1 MWLTHLHLQRC
12 TQTNSIC
19 VRMSG
24 RHVENPSPSS
34 EEVSSPSQRPYDV
47 LSPLSVKQLLQQR
60 VVNKLLG
67 LDAQKSN
74 CCIPCSAVCSAPN
87 QKKGAAGNY
96 KSGAITQQQIWQEQ
110 CCTLFE
116 LQDSFTHCLFQWAWT
131 MQAECA
137 LCCRAGDCSSE
148 LGVNYKRG
156 LCKLDVMASQY
167 VWSVSF
173 SRNLSPGY
181 TQGLTLWTSNYSC
194 QNAAITAL

>member
-12 TQTNSIC
+12 TQANSIC

-24 RHVENPSPSS
+24 RHVENPAPSS
-34 EEVSSPSQRPYDV
+34 EEDSSPSQRLYDV
-47 LSPLSVKQLLQQR
+47 LRSFICRAVASAASCKQ
-60 VVNKLLG
+60 VAWTGCTEN
-67 LDAQKSN
+67 S
-74 CCIPCSAVCSAPN
+74 CCVPCSTVCSAPN
-87 QKKGAAGNY
+87 QKGAAGNY

-116 LQDSFTHCLFQWAWT
+116 LQDSFTQCLFQWAWT

-156 LCKLDVMASQY
+156 LCKLDVMAS
-167 VWSVSF
+167 
-173 SRNLSPGY
+173 
-181 TQGLTLWTSNYSC
+181 
-194 QNAAITAL
+194 